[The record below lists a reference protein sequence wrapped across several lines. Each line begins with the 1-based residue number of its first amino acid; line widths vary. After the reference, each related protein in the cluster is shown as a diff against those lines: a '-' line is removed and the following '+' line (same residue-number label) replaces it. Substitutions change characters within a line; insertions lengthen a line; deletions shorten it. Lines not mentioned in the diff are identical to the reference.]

1 METHIMRW
9 FQALLL
15 LFPNGPRLKSSC
27 RGRSPCFRVPP
38 HTAHLLLFILPV
50 HLAPGKSTALLCE
63 NSSRMPTTRTTWSVM
78 RFPRSLS
85 CFMSD
90 SPGVGH
96 GDDLGFLFPMSP
108 PGFPKMV
115 TTEAQRKTRTNL
127 LKLLESFTQ
136 NGIPTLDGVEVWCR
150 VEGEKEEYLEIGES
164 LKMINY
170 PASFAHQ
177 LNFWKQVF

>member
-1 METHIMRW
+1 MM
-9 FQALLL
+9 
-15 LFPNGPRLKSSC
+15 
-27 RGRSPCFRVPP
+27 
-38 HTAHLLLFILPV
+38 
-50 HLAPGKSTALLCE
+50 
-63 NSSRMPTTRTTWSVM
+63 
-78 RFPRSLS
+78 
-85 CFMSD
+85 D

-136 NGIPTLDGVEVWCR
+136 NGNPTLDGVEVWSR
-150 VEGEKEEYLEIGES
+150 VEGEKEEFLEIGES

>member
-1 METHIMRW
+1 M
-9 FQALLL
+9 
-15 LFPNGPRLKSSC
+15 
-27 RGRSPCFRVPP
+27 
-38 HTAHLLLFILPV
+38 
-50 HLAPGKSTALLCE
+50 
-63 NSSRMPTTRTTWSVM
+63 
-78 RFPRSLS
+78 
-85 CFMSD
+85 D

-127 LKLLESFTQ
+127 LKLLESFTH
-136 NGIPTLDGVEVWCR
+136 NGNPALDGVEVWPR
-150 VEGEKEEYLEIGES
+150 VEGEKEEFLEIRDT